1 MAQARLSMRR
11 IREVLR
17 LKAESQ
23 LTDQQI
29 ADSVRCA
36 LSTVQEFARRARAAG
51 ISWPAGAPRGHGDA
65 RRSTQGIARRRA
77 PGRHHAVRRGAR
89 VARLVRRDRG
99 DRQRAE
105 RLGAARARPGTTLA
119 SLRRKF
125 LGDDADSVN
134 ASAVS
139 DNSDDGN
146 EDYGALESGQVTI
159 QLEPKSGGVAKV
171 ADVVKG
177 KV

>member
-1 MAQARLSMRR
+1 M
-11 IREVLR
+11 
-17 LKAESQ
+17 
-23 LTDQQI
+23 
-29 ADSVRCA
+29 
-36 LSTVQEFARRARAAG
+36 
-51 ISWPAGAPRGHGDA
+51 
-65 RRSTQGIARRRA
+65 
-77 PGRHHAVRRGAR
+77 
-89 VARLVRRDRG
+89 
-99 DRQRAE
+99 
-105 RLGAARARPGTTLA
+105 A